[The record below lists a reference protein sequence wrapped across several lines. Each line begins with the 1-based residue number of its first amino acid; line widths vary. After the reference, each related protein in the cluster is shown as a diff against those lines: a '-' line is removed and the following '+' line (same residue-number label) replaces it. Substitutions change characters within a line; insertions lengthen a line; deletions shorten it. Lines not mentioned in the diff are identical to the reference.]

1 MKIGDIDGKAKVYDD
16 KGKPILK
23 SDERVIKTFSG
34 MSKSWAAEYHRNM
47 REVFLTGTQGVH
59 FEGEFTVTNKRV
71 IFLAEPNHYH
81 AGFNAIGIWG
91 SAMGN
96 FQYVM
101 SRSNLAKERNA
112 KMYFEF
118 DCDEII
124 KVEVRLISSYIYVRL
139 PNGKSFRFVFDK
151 ESGRMLKDMI
161 FEK

>member
-1 MKIGDIDGKAKVYDD
+1 
-16 KGKPILK
+16 
-23 SDERVIKTFSG
+23 
-34 MSKSWAAEYHRNM
+34 
-47 REVFLTGTQGVH
+47 
-59 FEGEFTVTNKRV
+59 
-71 IFLAEPNHYH
+71 
-81 AGFNAIGIWG
+81 
-91 SAMGN
+91 MGN

-124 KVEVRLISSYIYVRL
+124 KVEVGLISSYIYVRL